1 MQNNEIARKNEIGLK
16 ASEVFASQ
24 SEIEEASMEAIRNG
38 KINFEVVPDGIEA
51 DIYPVVSV
59 DESQVETEKLDE
71 YHKKHGMF
79 ADFDAAHIKEDEK
92 PKVLKKINEKIEERF
107 IEHTYYDT
115 WHLNDPELSKELED
129 GEISEALEFMLN
141 DKIVPLYNF
150 SKTKLTNE
158 DIENIKK
165 TLEVTANL
173 SGTKLFDTLNAICIQ
188 SEDKFEGTVL
198 GSARSSSS
206 VIRLN
211 EVLLEEKATDYFKGE
226 LLERFSKHGTTP
238 LTNTLTHEIGHILEF
253 EDTENGAFAEATGW
267 EAQTNSLMDDYGYF
281 RYAEHNRISNQIPN
295 TINLTKDGE
304 QIEIDPRELYGKE
317 AVDKAKPVT
326 KYAYTDEHEDF
337 AEAFV
342 PYTHTESKDHDAL
355 DPVRRNVISGI
366 LHRGS
371 GGEYGPFQVSFRQA
385 DLSKK
390 IGLEIKPGTY
400 KVKEPKVS
408 LHAIEPVN
416 ITFTQER
423 YLDRRRKIVDD
434 YGNEIDSHVR
444 QVTNL

>member
-1 MQNNEIARKNEIGLK
+1 MQNNELVRNSEIGVK

-24 SEIEEASMEAIRNG
+24 SEIERANLAAIREG
-38 KINFEVVPDGIEA
+38 IINFEVVPDGVEA
-51 DIYPVVSV
+51 DIYPVVLV
-59 DESQVETEKLDE
+59 DESQVETDKLDD
-71 YHKKHGMF
+71 YHKKFGMYV
-79 ADFDAAHIKEDEK
+79 DFDAAHIKEDEK
-92 PKVLKKINEKIEERF
+92 PKVLEKINETIEERF
-107 IEHTYYDT
+107 IEHAYFDT
-115 WHLNDPELSKELED
+115 WFLNDPELSKELED

-141 DKIVPLYNF
+141 DKIVPLFNF

-158 DIENIKK
+158 DINNIQKA
-165 TLEVTANL
+165 LEATANL

-211 EVLLEEKATDYFKGE
+211 EVLLEEKATGYFKGE
-226 LLERFSKHGTTP
+226 LLERFTKHGITP

-267 EAQTNSLMDDYGYF
+267 ETQINSLMDDYGYF

-295 TINLTKDGE
+295 RIKLTKDGK
-304 QIEIDPRELYGKE
+304 QIKINPRQLYGKE
-317 AVDKAKPVT
+317 AIDKAKPVSR
-326 KYAYTDEHEDF
+326 YAYTNAQEDF

-342 PYTHTESKDHDAL
+342 PYIHTESKDYDAL
-355 DPVRRNVISGI
+355 DPVRRNIISGI

-371 GGEYGPFQVSFRQA
+371 GGEYGPFQVSFKQA

-390 IGLEIKPGTY
+390 IGLDFKPGTY
-400 KVKEPKVS
+400 KVREPKVS

-416 ITFTQER
+416 NTFTQEQ
-423 YLDRRRKIVDD
+423 YLDRQRKIVDD
-434 YGNEIDSHVR
+434 YGNEIDSSVR
-444 QVTNL
+444 QVTNY